1 MSDSYQS
8 FDYDVLVIGAGGA
21 GLRAAIEAS
30 AAGCKTGL
38 VCKSL
43 LGKAHTV
50 MAEGGIAA
58 ALATVDSRDSWR
70 QHFCDTLIGG
80 NFANHWRMA
89 QIHAQQ
95 APDRV
100 RELEKW
106 GAVFDRTTDGKGNIN
121 VRHFG
126 GHTYKRLAHVGDRT
140 GLELIRTL
148 QDKGV
153 HSGIEVH
160 MECTIYSLLKDGD
173 RIAGAYGYFRETGRP
188 VLFKAKSVILSTGG
202 IGKLYRVNSNS
213 WECTGDGFALAYL
226 AGAELADMEYV
237 QFHPTGMVWPPS
249 VRGLLITEGVRGE
262 GGVLKNNKGE
272 RFMFKYIPPKYQGK
286 YADREAEANAWFQKV
301 VVEGQKEETVKE
313 RKPPELMSRDVTSRA
328 IWTEIKEGR
337 GTEHSGIYLDIASR
351 RTPEDIKRKLPSM
364 YHQFKQLADVDITKV
379 PMEIAPT
386 CHYMMGGVKVDPETQ
401 MSTVPGLFAAGEC
414 SAGMHGSNRLG
425 GNSISDLVVFGKLA
439 GEHAAAFARG
449 RSTPSIDES
458 QLSQLEKEMNR
469 PFENAGGEVSYAL
482 LADLQTVMERGAGM
496 YREESLLDQG
506 LKDLAAL
513 RERLKKVSAE
523 GNRLFN
529 PGWHVA
535 LDLRNM
541 LIVGEAITR
550 AAKERKESRGGHTRT
565 DCPGYAKDFAKKRVM
580 VRQNQG
586 TMEVLLED
594 LPQVPAELE
603 AELIN
608 EHLLKPEILNQLR
621 GEAPPAP

>member
-1 MSDSYQS
+1 VSENYQS
-8 FDYDVLVIGAGGA
+8 FEYDVLVIGAGGA

-70 QHFCDTLIGG
+70 QHFSDTLIGG
-80 NFANHWRMA
+80 NFGNHWKMA
-89 QIHAQQ
+89 EIHAKQ

-148 QDKGV
+148 QDKGI
-153 HSGIEVH
+153 HSGIDVH
-160 MECTIYSLLKDGD
+160 MECTIYALLKDGD
-173 RIAGAYGYFRETGRP
+173 QIAGAYGYFRETGRP
-188 VLFKAKSVILSTGG
+188 VLFKAKSIIVSTGG
-202 IGKLYRVNSNS
+202 IGKLYSVNSNS

-286 YADREAEANAWFQKV
+286 YAETEEEANGWFQKV
-301 VVEGQKEETVKE
+301 VVEGQKEENVKE
-313 RKPPELMSRDVTSRA
+313 RKPPELMSRDVVARA
-328 IWTEIKEGR
+328 LWNEIKEGR
-337 GTEHSGIYLDIASR
+337 GGEHGGVYLDIASR
-351 RTPEDIKRKLPSM
+351 RSAEDIKKKLPSM
-364 YHQFKQLADVDITKV
+364 YHQFKQLADVDITKE

-386 CHYMMGGVKVDPETQ
+386 CHYMMGGVKVNPETQ
-401 MSTVPGLFAAGEC
+401 ESTVKGLFAAGEC

-425 GNSISDLVVFGKLA
+425 GNSLSDLVVFGKLA
-439 GEHAAAFARG
+439 GEHAAAYAK
-449 RSTPSIDES
+449 STSAPKIDES
-458 QLSQLEKEMNR
+458 VLKGLNQEMNK
-469 PFENAGGEVSYAL
+469 PFENQGGEVSYAI
-482 LADLQTVMERGAGM
+482 LADLQTTMEKGAGM
-496 YREESLLDQG
+496 YREESLLEG
-506 LKDLAAL
+506 CLKDLDSL
-513 RERLKKVSAE
+513 KERLKNVSAE

-541 LIVGEAITR
+541 LIVGEALAR

-565 DCPGYAKDFAKKRVM
+565 DYTTYSKDFAKKRIA
-580 VRQNQG
+580 VRKKG
-586 TMEVLLED
+586 EEMEVVQED
-594 LPQVPAELE
+594 LPQIPAEFE
-603 AELIN
+603 AELIKDGF
-608 EHLLKPEILNQLR
+608 LKLEVLKQIR
-621 GEAPPAP
+621 GEVPAH

>member
-1 MSDSYQS
+1 LSDNYQS
-8 FDYDVLVIGAGGA
+8 FEYDVLVIGAGGA

-58 ALATVDSRDSWR
+58 ALATVDSRDSWQ
-70 QHFCDTLIGG
+70 QHFCDGMIGG
-80 NFANHWRMA
+80 NLGNHWRMV

-106 GAVFDRTTDGKGNIN
+106 GAVFDRTSDGKGNIN

-160 MECTIYSLLKDGD
+160 MECTIYSLMKEGD

-188 VLFKAKSVILSTGG
+188 VLFKAKSIIVSTGG
-202 IGKLYRVNSNS
+202 IGKLYFINSNS
-213 WECTGDGFALAYL
+213 WECAGDGFGLSYL
-226 AGAELADMEYV
+226 AGAELADMEYI

-286 YADREAEANAWFQKV
+286 YAETEEEANAWFQKV
-301 VVEGQKEETVKE
+301 VIEGVKEETVKE
-313 RKPPELMSRDVTSRA
+313 RKPPELMSRDVVARA
-328 IWTEIKEGR
+328 LWNEIKEGR
-337 GTEHSGIYLDIASR
+337 GTEHGGVYLDIASR
-351 RTPEDIKRKLPSM
+351 RTPEDIKKKLPSM

-379 PMEIAPT
+379 PMETGPT

-401 MSTVPGLFAAGEC
+401 MSNVPGLFAAGEC

-425 GNSISDLVVFGKLA
+425 GNSLSDLVVFGKLA
-439 GEHAAAFARG
+439 GEHAAVYAKKLKDF
-449 RSTPSIDES
+449 PKIDET
-458 QLSQLEKEMNR
+458 QLAGLNKEMNQ
-469 PFENAGGEVSYAL
+469 PFENQGGEVSYKI
-482 LADLQTVMERGAGM
+482 LADLQHIMEKGAGM
-496 YREESLLDQG
+496 FREEPTMDQC
-506 LKDLAAL
+506 LKDLEGIK
-513 RERLKKVSAE
+513 ERVKKVSAE

-541 LIVGEAITR
+541 LAVGEAIVR

-565 DCPGYAKDFAKKRVM
+565 DFTGYSKDFAKKRVV
-580 VRQNQG
+580 VRQKG
-586 TMEVLLED
+586 DKMEVVRED
-594 LPQVPAELE
+594 LPQIPAELE
-603 AELIN
+603 KELIDA
-608 EHLLKPEILNQLR
+608 HLLKPEILKQLR
-621 GEAPPAP
+621 GEA

>member
-1 MSDSYQS
+1 MSENYQT
-8 FDYDVLVIGAGGA
+8 FEYDVLVIGAGGA

-30 AAGCKTGL
+30 AAGCKTAL

-58 ALATVDSRDSWR
+58 ALATVDSRDSWH
-70 QHFCDTLIGG
+70 QHFCDTMIGG
-80 NFANHWRMA
+80 NFANHWKMA
-89 QIHAQQ
+89 EIHAKQ

-153 HSGIEVH
+153 HSGIQVH

-173 RIAGAYGYFRETGRP
+173 RIAGAFGYFRETGRP
-188 VLFKAKSVILSTGG
+188 VLFKAKSVVISTGG

-213 WECTGDGFALAYL
+213 WECTGDGFALAYM
-226 AGAELADMEYV
+226 AGADLADMEYV

-249 VRGLLITEGVRGE
+249 VRGILITEGVRGE

-272 RFMFKYIPPKYQGK
+272 RFMFKYIPPKYRGK
-286 YADREAEANAWFQKV
+286 YAETEEEADLWFKKV
-301 VVEGQKEETVKE
+301 VVEGQVEETVKE
-313 RKPPELMSRDVTSRA
+313 RKPPELMSRDVTARA
-328 IWTEIKEGR
+328 IWNEINEGR
-337 GTEHSGIYLDIASR
+337 GSEHGGVYLDIASR
-351 RTPEDIKRKLPSM
+351 RTAEDIKRKLPSM
-364 YHQFKQLADVDITKV
+364 YHQFKQLADVDITKQ
-379 PMEIAPT
+379 PMEVGPT
-386 CHYMMGGVKVDPETQ
+386 CHYMMGGIKVDPETQ

-425 GNSISDLVVFGKLA
+425 GNSLSDLVVFGKLA
-439 GEHAAAFARG
+439 GEYAAAFAKKNDL
-449 RSTPSIDES
+449 PKVDEA
-458 QLSQLEKEMNR
+458 QLAVLSQEMNR
-469 PFENAGGEVSYAL
+469 PFEHEGGESSYAV
-482 LADLQTVMERGAGM
+482 LADMQIIMEKGAGM
-496 YREESLLDQG
+496 YREEGLLDQC
-506 LKDLAAL
+506 LKDLEGL
-513 RERLKKVSAE
+513 RTRWAKISAE
-523 GNRLFN
+523 GNRMFN

-541 LIVGEAITR
+541 LVVGEAIAR

-565 DCPGYAKDFAKKRVM
+565 DFTTYSADFAKKRIVIRRHGD
-580 VRQNQG
+580 V
-586 TMEVLLED
+586 MEVATED
-594 LPQVPAELE
+594 LPQIPETLETELVKE
-603 AELIN
+603 G
-608 EHLLKPEILNQLR
+608 LLKPEILKQIR
-621 GEAPPAP
+621 GEVPAH

>member
-1 MSDSYQS
+1 MSDNYQT
-8 FDYDVLVIGAGGA
+8 FEYDVLVIGAGGA

-58 ALATVDSRDSWR
+58 ALATVDSRDSWK
-70 QHFCDTLIGG
+70 QHFSDTLIGG
-80 NFANHWRMA
+80 NFGNHWRMA

-95 APDRV
+95 APERV

-148 QDKGV
+148 QDKGF
-153 HSGIEVH
+153 HSGIDVH

-173 RIAGAYGYFRETGRP
+173 KIAGAYGYFRETGRP
-188 VLFKAKSVILSTGG
+188 VLFKTKAVIISTGG
-202 IGKLYRVNSNS
+202 IGKLYRINSNS
-213 WECTGDGFALAYL
+213 WECTGDGFALSYL

-237 QFHPTGMVWPPS
+237 QFHPTGMVWPTS
-249 VRGLLITEGVRGE
+249 VSGLLITEGVRGE
-262 GGVLKNNKGE
+262 GGVLKNTKGE

-286 YADREAEANAWFQKV
+286 YAETEEEANAWFQKV
-301 VVEGQKEETVKE
+301 VIEGQKEETVKE
-313 RKPPELMSRDVTSRA
+313 RKPPELMSRDVVARA
-328 IWTEIKEGR
+328 LWNEIKDGR
-337 GTEHSGIYLDIASR
+337 GTEHGGVYLDVASR
-351 RTPEDIKRKLPSM
+351 RTAEDIKKKLPSM
-364 YHQFKQLADVDITKV
+364 YHQFKQLADVDITQV
-379 PMEIAPT
+379 PMETGPT

-401 MSTVPGLFAAGEC
+401 MSNVPGLFAAGEC

-425 GNSISDLVVFGKLA
+425 GNSLSDLVVFGKLA
-439 GEHAAAFARG
+439 GEHAAAYAKK
-449 RSTPSIDES
+449 TPAPKIDES
-458 QLSQLEKEMNR
+458 ALAGLNGEMNK
-469 PFENAGGEVSYAL
+469 PFENQGGEVSYKIM
-482 LADLQTVMERGAGM
+482 ADLQTAMEKGAGM
-496 YREESLLDQG
+496 YREESLLEG
-506 LKDLAAL
+506 CLKDIETLK
-513 RERLKKVSAE
+513 ERLKKVSAE

-541 LIVGEAITR
+541 LIVGEALAR

-565 DCPGYAKDFAKKRVM
+565 DYTTYSKDFAKKRV
-580 VRQNQG
+580 VIRQKG
-586 TMEVLLED
+586 SKMEVVQED

-603 AELIN
+603 AELVK
-608 EHLLKPEILNQLR
+608 EGFLKPEILKQLR
-621 GEAPPAP
+621 GEAPAH

>member
-8 FDYDVLVIGAGGA
+8 YEYDVLVIGAGGA

-70 QHFCDTLIGG
+70 QHFCDTLLGG

-160 MECTIYSLLKDGD
+160 MECTIYALLKDGD

-188 VLFKAKSVILSTGG
+188 VLFKAKSIILSTGG

-286 YADREAEANAWFQKV
+286 YADTEEEANTWFKKV

-313 RKPPELMSRDVTSRA
+313 RKPPELMSRDVTARA
-328 IWTEIKEGR
+328 LWNEIHEGR
-337 GTEHSGIYLDIASR
+337 GSEHGGVYLDIASR
-351 RTPEDIKRKLPSM
+351 RSPEDIKKKLPSM
-364 YHQFKQLADVDITKV
+364 YHQFKQLADVDITQV

-425 GNSISDLVVFGKLA
+425 GNSLSDLVVFGKLA
-439 GEHAAAFARG
+439 GEHAAAFAKKNG
-449 RSTPSIDES
+449 TPKINEDS
-458 QLSQLEKEMNR
+458 LSELNR
-469 PFENAGGEVSYAL
+469 QMDQPFANPPGEVSYAI
-482 LADLQTVMERGAGM
+482 LADLQTAMEKGAGM
-496 YREESLLDQG
+496 YREEKLLDQG
-506 LKDLAAL
+506 LKDLAIL
-513 RERLKKVSAE
+513 QDRLQKVSAE

-565 DCPGYAKDFAKKRVM
+565 DCPDYSKEFAKKRIV
-580 VRQNQG
+580 VRHKNG
-586 TMEVLLED
+586 TMEVAQEA
-594 LPQVPAELE
+594 LPQIPSELE
-603 AELIN
+603 NELVN
-608 EHLLKPEILNQLR
+608 EHLLKPEILKQIR
-621 GEAPPAP
+621 GEAPAAS

>member
-1 MSDSYQS
+1 MSDNYQS
-8 FDYDVLVIGAGGA
+8 FEYDVLVIGAGGA

-30 AAGCKTGL
+30 KAGCKTGL

-58 ALATVDSRDSWR
+58 ALATVDSRDSWK

-80 NFANHWRMA
+80 NFGNHWKMA
-89 QIHAQQ
+89 EIHAKQ

-100 RELEKW
+100 RELETW

-153 HSGIEVH
+153 HSGIDVH
-160 MECTIYSLLKDGD
+160 MECTIYSLLKDGEK
-173 RIAGAYGYFRETGRP
+173 IAGAYGYFRETGRP
-188 VLFKAKSVILSTGG
+188 VLFKAKAVIVSTGG
-202 IGKLYRVNSNS
+202 IGKLYSVNSNS

-237 QFHPTGMVWPPS
+237 QFHPTGMVWPAS
-249 VRGLLITEGVRGE
+249 VKGLLITEGVRGE

-272 RFMFKYIPPKYQGK
+272 RFMFKYIPPKYRGK
-286 YADREAEANAWFQKV
+286 YAETEEEANAWFQKV

-313 RKPPELMSRDVTSRA
+313 RKPPELMSRDVVARA
-328 IWTEIKEGR
+328 LWTEIQEGR
-337 GTEHSGIYLDIASR
+337 GGEHGGVYLDIASR
-351 RTPEDIKRKLPSM
+351 RSPEDIKKKLPSM

-401 MSTVPGLFAAGEC
+401 ASTVPGLFAAGEC

-425 GNSISDLVVFGKLA
+425 GNSLSDLVVFGKLA
-439 GEHAAAFARG
+439 GEHAAAYAKKA
-449 RSTPSIDES
+449 PAPKIDES
-458 QLSQLEKEMNR
+458 VLAGLNKEMNA
-469 PFENAGGEVSYAL
+469 PFDHQGGEVSYAI
-482 LADLQTVMERGAGM
+482 LADLQKAMEKGAGM
-496 YREESLLDQG
+496 YREESLLEG
-506 LKDLAAL
+506 CLKDLASL
-513 RERLKKVSAE
+513 KERLKKVSTE

-541 LIVGEAITR
+541 LIVGEALAR

-565 DCPGYAKDFAKKRVM
+565 DYTTYSKDFAKKRVV
-580 VRQNQG
+580 VRQKGGQ
-586 TMEVLLED
+586 MEVVQED

-603 AELIN
+603 AELVK
-608 EHLLKPEILNQLR
+608 EGFLKPEILKQLR
-621 GEAPPAP
+621 GEMAAH

>member
-1 MSDSYQS
+1 MSDNYQS

-58 ALATVDSRDSWR
+58 ALATVDPRDSWQ
-70 QHFCDTLIGG
+70 QHFTDTMIGG
-80 NFANHWRMA
+80 NLGNHWRMA

-106 GAVFDRTTDGKGNIN
+106 GAVFDRTTDGKGNMN

-153 HSGIEVH
+153 HSGIDVH
-160 MECTIYSLLKDGD
+160 MECTIYSLVKDGE
-173 RIAGAYGYFRETGRP
+173 RIAGAFGYFRETGRP
-188 VLFKAKSVILSTGG
+188 VLFRAKSVILATGG
-202 IGKLYRVNSNS
+202 IGKIYFVNSNS
-213 WECTGDGFALAYL
+213 WECTADGFALGYL
-226 AGAELADMEYV
+226 AGAELADMEYI
-237 QFHPTGMVWPPS
+237 QFHPTGMCWPPS
-249 VRGLLITEGVRGE
+249 VRGILITEGVRGE

-286 YADREAEANAWFQKV
+286 YADTEAEADAWFQKV
-301 VVEGQKEETVKE
+301 VVEGQKEEGVKE
-313 RKPPELMSRDVTSRA
+313 RKPPELMSRDVVARA
-328 IWTEIKEGR
+328 LWTEIKEGR
-337 GTEHSGIYLDIASR
+337 GGEHGGVFLDIASR
-351 RTPEDIKRKLPSM
+351 RTPEDIKKKLPSM

-386 CHYMMGGVKVDPETQ
+386 CHYMMGGLKVDPDTQ
-401 MSTVPGLFAAGEC
+401 ATNVPGLFASGEC
-414 SAGMHGSNRLG
+414 AAGMHGSNRLG
-425 GNSISDLVVFGKLA
+425 GNSLSDLVVFGKLA
-439 GEHAAAFARG
+439 GEHAAAYAKKLKDL
-449 RSTPSIDES
+449 PKVDES
-458 QLSQLEKEMNR
+458 QLSALNKEMNK
-469 PFENAGGEVSYAL
+469 PFDNPQGGEVSYKI
-482 LADLQTVMERGAGM
+482 LADLQHTMEKGAGM
-496 YREESLLDQG
+496 YREEGLLEQC
-506 LKDLAAL
+506 LKDLEGLKA
-513 RERLKKVSAE
+513 RLDKVSAE
-523 GNRLFN
+523 GNRMFN

-541 LIVGEAITR
+541 LAVAEAITR

-565 DCPGYAKDFAKKRVM
+565 DYTGYSKDFAKKRVL
-580 VRQNQG
+580 VRQKG
-586 TMEVLLED
+586 GKMEVVQED
-594 LPQVPAELE
+594 LPQMPAELE
-603 AELIN
+603 KELVDG
-608 EHLLKPEILNQLR
+608 HFFKPEILKQLR
-621 GEAPPAP
+621 GEG

>member
-1 MSDSYQS
+1 MADSYQT
-8 FDYDVLVIGAGGA
+8 FEYDVLVIGAGGA

-58 ALATVDSRDSWR
+58 ALATMDSRDSWR
-70 QHFCDTLIGG
+70 QHFCDTMIGG

-106 GAVFDRTTDGKGNIN
+106 GAVFDRTSDGKGNIN

-140 GLELIRTL
+140 GLEIIRSL

-160 MECTIYSLLKDGD
+160 MECTLYSLLKDGE
-173 RIAGAYGYFRETGRP
+173 RVAGAYGYFRETGRP
-188 VLFKAKSVILSTGG
+188 VLFKAKSVILATGG
-202 IGKLYRVNSNS
+202 IGKLYRINSNS

-226 AGAELADMEYV
+226 AGADLADMEYI

-272 RFMFKYIPPKYQGK
+272 RFMFKYIPPKYKGI
-286 YADREAEANAWFQKV
+286 YADTEEEADAWFKKV
-301 VVEGQKEETVKE
+301 VVEGWKEETVKD
-313 RKPPELMSRDVTSRA
+313 RKPPELMSRDVVARA
-328 IWTEIKEGR
+328 VWTEIKEGR
-337 GTEHSGIYLDIASR
+337 GTEHGGVYLDIASR
-351 RTPEDIKRKLPSM
+351 RTNEDIKKKLPSM

-379 PMEIAPT
+379 PMEMAPT
-386 CHYMMGGVKVDPETQ
+386 CHYMMGGIKVDPETQ

-425 GNSISDLVVFGKLA
+425 GNSLSDLVVFGKLA
-439 GEHAAAFARG
+439 GEHAAAYAKKAPVPKVD
-449 RSTPSIDES
+449 SSVLPCLD
-458 QLSQLEKEMNR
+458 QEMNR
-469 PFENAGGEVSYAL
+469 PFEKTGGETSYRV
-482 LADLQTVMERGAGM
+482 LADLQLVMERGAGM
-496 YREESLLDQG
+496 YREEPLLDQALLELVS
-506 LKDLAAL
+506 LK
-513 RERLKKVSAE
+513 ERWAGISAE

-529 PGWHVA
+529 PGWHVVM
-535 LDLRNM
+535 DLRNL
-541 LIVGEAITR
+541 LIVGEAVAR

-565 DCPGYAKDFAKKRVM
+565 DYANYSLELAKKRM
-580 VRQNQG
+580 VIRKKG
-586 TMEVLLED
+586 DSMEVAKED
-594 LPQVPAELE
+594 LPQIPAELE
-603 AELIN
+603 GELVKDGF
-608 EHLLKPEILNQLR
+608 LKPEILKQIR
-621 GEAPPAP
+621 GEAPAH

>member
-1 MSDSYQS
+1 MSDNYQTHE
-8 FDYDVLVIGAGGA
+8 YDVLVIGAGGA

-30 AAGCKTGL
+30 SQGLRTGL

-58 ALATVDSRDSWR
+58 ALATVDSRDTWK
-70 QHFCDTLIGG
+70 QHFCDTMIGG
-80 NFANHWRMA
+80 NFANQWKMA
-89 QIHAQQ
+89 EIHAKQ

-106 GAVFDRTTDGKGNIN
+106 GAVFDRTVDGKGNIN

-153 HSGIEVH
+153 HSGIDVH
-160 MECTIYSLLKDGD
+160 MECTIYSLLKDGE
-173 RIAGAYGYFRETGRP
+173 RAAGAYGYFRETGRP
-188 VLFKAKSVILSTGG
+188 VLFKAKAIVVSTGG

-213 WECTGDGFALAYL
+213 WECTGDGFALAHL
-226 AGAELADMEYV
+226 AGADLVDMEYV

-272 RFMFKYIPPKYQGK
+272 RFMFKYIPPKYKGK
-286 YADREAEANAWFQKV
+286 YAETEAEGDAWFRKV
-301 VVEGQKEETVKE
+301 VVEGQKEEGVRE
-313 RKPPELMSRDVTSRA
+313 RKPPELMSRDVVARA
-328 IWTEIKEGR
+328 LWNEIKEGR
-337 GTEHSGIYLDIASR
+337 GGEHGGVYLDIASR
-351 RTPEDIKRKLPSM
+351 RTPEDIKKKLPSM

-379 PMEIAPT
+379 PMEVGPT
-386 CHYMMGGVKVDPETQ
+386 CHYMMGGIKVDPETQ

-414 SAGMHGSNRLG
+414 SAGLHGSNRLG
-425 GNSISDLVVFGKLA
+425 GNSLSDLVVFGKLA
-439 GEHAAAFARG
+439 GEHAAAWAKKNPAPR
-449 RSTPSIDES
+449 IDETV
-458 QLSQLEKEMNR
+458 LAGLDKEMNR
-469 PFENAGGEVSYAL
+469 PFENQGGEVSYAL
-482 LADLQTVMERGAGM
+482 LADLQQAMEKGAGM
-496 YREESLLDQG
+496 YREEGLLDQC
-506 LKDLAAL
+506 LKDLASIE
-513 RERLKKVSAE
+513 ERLKKVSAE
-523 GNRLFN
+523 GNRMFN

-541 LIVGEAITR
+541 LIVAEALVR
-550 AAKERKESRGGHTRT
+550 AAQERKESRGGHTRT
-565 DCPGYAKDFAKKRVM
+565 DYTGYSKDFAKKRM
-580 VRQNQG
+580 VVRRKDGATQMVQ
-586 TMEVLLED
+586 ED

-603 AELIN
+603 AELIK
-608 EHLLKPEILNQLR
+608 EGFLKAEVLQQLR
-621 GEAPPAP
+621 GEIPAH

>member
-1 MSDSYQS
+1 MADDKYPTHE
-8 FDYDVLVIGAGGA
+8 FDVLVIGAGGA

-58 ALATVDSRDSWR
+58 ALATVDSRDSWQ
-70 QHFCDTLIGG
+70 QHFCDGMIGG
-80 NFANHWRMA
+80 NLGNHWRMV

-153 HSGIEVH
+153 HSGIEVF

-173 RIAGAYGYFRETGRP
+173 AISGAFGYFRETGRP
-188 VLFKAKSVILSTGG
+188 VLFKAKSVIVATGG
-202 IGKLYRVNSNS
+202 IGKLYFVNSNS
-213 WECTGDGFALAYL
+213 WECTGDGFALGYL
-226 AGAELADMEYV
+226 AGAELADMEYI
-237 QFHPTGMVWPPS
+237 QFHPTGMCWPPS
-249 VRGLLITEGVRGE
+249 VRGILITEGVRGE

-286 YADREAEANAWFQKV
+286 YADTEEEANAWFQKV
-301 VVEGQKEETVKE
+301 VVEGQKEEGVKE
-313 RKPPELMSRDVTSRA
+313 RKPPELMSRDVVARA
-328 IWTEIKEGR
+328 LWTEIKEGR
-337 GTEHSGIYLDIASR
+337 GGEHGGVYLDIASR
-351 RTPEDIKRKLPSM
+351 RTPEDIKKKLPSM

-386 CHYMMGGVKVDPETQ
+386 CHYMMGGLKVDPETQ
-401 MSTVPGLFAAGEC
+401 MSNVPGLFAAGEC
-414 SAGMHGSNRLG
+414 SSGMHGSNRLG
-425 GNSISDLVVFGKLA
+425 GNSLSDLVVFGKLA
-439 GEHAAAFARG
+439 GEHAAAYAKKAKAPR
-449 RSTPSIDES
+449 IDEA
-458 QLSQLEKEMNR
+458 QLDKLTKEMNQ
-469 PFENAGGEVSYAL
+469 PFENQGGEVSYKI
-482 LADLQTVMERGAGM
+482 LADLQTTMEKGAGM
-496 YREESLLDQG
+496 YREEGLLEQCI
-506 LKDLAAL
+506 KDLSSL
-513 RERLKKVSAE
+513 KERLKKVSAE

-541 LIVGEAITR
+541 LIVGEAIAR

-565 DCPGYAKDFAKKRVM
+565 DFTGYSKDFAKKRIL
-580 VRQNQG
+580 VRKKG
-586 TMEVLLED
+586 EGMEVVRED
-594 LPQVPAELE
+594 LPQIPKELE
-603 AELIN
+603 EELVN
-608 EHLLKPEILNQLR
+608 AHLFKPEILKQLR
-621 GEAPPAP
+621 GEA

>member
-1 MSDSYQS
+1 LSDNYQS
-8 FDYDVLVIGAGGA
+8 FEYDVLVIGAGGA

-58 ALATVDSRDSWR
+58 ALATVDSRDSWQ
-70 QHFCDTLIGG
+70 QHFVDSMIGG
-80 NFANHWRMA
+80 NLGNHWRMA

-95 APDRV
+95 SPDRV

-106 GAVFDRTTDGKGNIN
+106 GAVFDRTNEGKGNIN

-160 MECTIYSLLKDGD
+160 MECTIYSLLKDGE

-188 VLFKAKSVILSTGG
+188 VLFKAKSIVVSTGG
-202 IGKLYRVNSNS
+202 IGKLYFVNSNS
-213 WECTGDGFALAYL
+213 WECAADGFALSYL
-226 AGAELADMEYV
+226 AGAELADMEYI

-249 VRGLLITEGVRGE
+249 VRGILITEGVRGE

-286 YADREAEANAWFQKV
+286 YAETEEEANAWFQKV
-301 VVEGQKEETVKE
+301 VIEGVKEETVKE
-313 RKPPELMSRDVTSRA
+313 RKPPELMSRDVVARA
-328 IWTEIKEGR
+328 LWNEIKKGR
-337 GTEHSGIYLDIASR
+337 GTEHGGVYLDIASR
-351 RTPEDIKRKLPSM
+351 RSAEDIKKKLPSM

-379 PMEIAPT
+379 PMETGPT
-386 CHYMMGGVKVDPETQ
+386 CHYMMGGVKVDPESQ
-401 MSTVPGLFAAGEC
+401 MSNVPGLFAAGEC
-414 SAGMHGSNRLG
+414 AAGMHGSNRLG
-425 GNSISDLVVFGKLA
+425 GNSLSDLVVFGKLA
-439 GEHAAAFARG
+439 GEHAANYAKKMKDF
-449 RSTPSIDES
+449 PKIDNS
-458 QLSQLEKEMNR
+458 KLAGLNKEMNQ
-469 PFENAGGEVSYAL
+469 PFENQSGEVSYKI
-482 LADLQTVMERGAGM
+482 LADLQHIMEKGAGM
-496 YREESLLDQG
+496 FREESTMDQC
-506 LKDLAAL
+506 LKDLEGL
-513 RERLKKVSAE
+513 RERVKKVSAE
-523 GNRLFN
+523 GNRMFN

-541 LIVGEAITR
+541 LAVGEAIVR

-565 DCPGYAKDFAKKRVM
+565 DYTGYSKDFAKKRVV
-580 VRQNQG
+580 VRQKG
-586 TMEVLLED
+586 EKMEVVRED
-594 LPQVPAELE
+594 LPQIPKELE
-603 AELIN
+603 EELVN
-608 EHLLKPEILNQLR
+608 AHLLKPEILKQLR
-621 GEAPPAP
+621 GET

>member
-1 MSDSYQS
+1 MSDNYQS
-8 FDYDVLVIGAGGA
+8 YEYDVLVIGAGGA

-58 ALATVDSRDSWR
+58 ALATVDSRDSWQ
-70 QHFCDTLIGG
+70 QHFCDGMIGG
-80 NFANHWRMA
+80 NLGNHWRMV

-106 GAVFDRTTDGKGNIN
+106 GAVFDRTSDGKGNIN

-153 HSGIEVH
+153 HSGIDVH
-160 MECTIYSLLKDGD
+160 MECTIYSLMKDGD

-188 VLFKAKSVILSTGG
+188 VLFKAKSVIVSTGG
-202 IGKLYRVNSNS
+202 IGKLYFINSNS
-213 WECTGDGFALAYL
+213 WECAGDGFGLSYL
-226 AGAELADMEYV
+226 AGAELADMEYI

-286 YADREAEANAWFQKV
+286 YAETEEEANAWFQKV
-301 VVEGQKEETVKE
+301 VIEGVKEETVKE
-313 RKPPELMSRDVTSRA
+313 RKPPELMSRDVVARA
-328 IWTEIKEGR
+328 LWNEIKEGR
-337 GTEHSGIYLDIASR
+337 GTEHGGVYLDIASR
-351 RTPEDIKRKLPSM
+351 RTPEDIKKKLPSM

-379 PMEIAPT
+379 PMETGPT

-401 MSTVPGLFAAGEC
+401 MSNVPGLFAAGEC

-425 GNSISDLVVFGKLA
+425 GNSLSDLVVFGKLA
-439 GEHAAAFARG
+439 GEHAADYAKKLKDF
-449 RSTPSIDES
+449 PKIDES
-458 QLSQLEKEMNR
+458 QLAGLNKEMNQ
-469 PFENAGGEVSYAL
+469 PFENQDGEVSYKI
-482 LADLQTVMERGAGM
+482 LADLQRIMEKGAGM
-496 YREESLLDQG
+496 YREEGLMDQC
-506 LKDLAAL
+506 LKDLEGL
-513 RERLKKVSAE
+513 KERVKKVSAE
-523 GNRLFN
+523 GNRMFN

-541 LIVGEAITR
+541 LAVAEAVTR

-565 DCPGYAKDFAKKRVM
+565 DYTGYSKEFAKKRVV
-580 VRQNQG
+580 VRQKGSQ
-586 TMEVLLED
+586 MEVARED
-594 LPQVPAELE
+594 LPQIPAELE
-603 AELIN
+603 KELVDA
-608 EHLLKPEILNQLR
+608 HLLKPEILKQLR
-621 GEAPPAP
+621 GEA

>member
-1 MSDSYQS
+1 VSDNYQS

-58 ALATVDSRDSWR
+58 ALATVDSRDSWQ
-70 QHFCDTLIGG
+70 QHFVDSMIGG
-80 NFANHWRMA
+80 NLGNHWRMA

-100 RELEKW
+100 RELETW
-106 GAVFDRTTDGKGNIN
+106 GAVFDRTSDGKGNIN

-153 HSGIEVH
+153 HSGIDVH
-160 MECTIYSLLKDGD
+160 MECTIYSLMKDGEK
-173 RIAGAYGYFRETGRP
+173 IAGAYGYFRETGRP
-188 VLFKAKSVILSTGG
+188 VLFRAKSIIVSTGG
-202 IGKLYRVNSNS
+202 IGKLYFVNSNS
-213 WECTGDGFALAYL
+213 WECAGDGFGLSYL
-226 AGAELADMEYV
+226 AGAELADMEYI

-262 GGVLKNNKGE
+262 GGILKNNKGE

-286 YADREAEANAWFQKV
+286 YAETEEEANAWFQKV
-301 VVEGQKEETVKE
+301 VIEGVKEETVKE
-313 RKPPELMSRDVTSRA
+313 RKPPELMSRDVVARA
-328 IWTEIKEGR
+328 LWNEIKEGR
-337 GTEHSGIYLDIASR
+337 GTEHGGVYLDIASR
-351 RTPEDIKRKLPSM
+351 RSPEDIKKKLPSM

-379 PMEIAPT
+379 PMETGPT

-401 MSTVPGLFAAGEC
+401 MSNVPGLFAAGEC
-414 SAGMHGSNRLG
+414 AAGMHGSNRLG
-425 GNSISDLVVFGKLA
+425 GNSLSDLVVFGKLA
-439 GEHAAAFARG
+439 GEHAANYAKKMKDF
-449 RSTPSIDES
+449 PKIDES
-458 QLSQLEKEMNR
+458 QLAGLNKEMNQ
-469 PFENAGGEVSYAL
+469 PFENQGGEVSYKI
-482 LADLQTVMERGAGM
+482 LADLQHIMEKGAGM
-496 YREESLLDQG
+496 FREEPTMDQC
-506 LKDLAAL
+506 LKDLEGL
-513 RERLKKVSAE
+513 KERVKKVTAE

-541 LIVGEAITR
+541 LAVGEAIVR

-565 DCPGYAKDFAKKRVM
+565 DFTGYSKEFAKKRIVI
-580 VRQNQG
+580 RQKG
-586 TMEVLLED
+586 EKMEVARED
-594 LPQVPAELE
+594 LPQIPAELE
-603 AELIN
+603 KELVDA
-608 EHLLKPEILNQLR
+608 HMFKPEILKQLR
-621 GEAPPAP
+621 GEA

>member
-1 MSDSYQS
+1 
-8 FDYDVLVIGAGGA
+8 AGGA
-21 GLRAAIEAS
+21 GLRAAIEAH
-30 AAGCKTGL
+30 ANGANVAV

-58 ALATVDSRDSWR
+58 ALATVDSRDSWK
-70 QHFCDTLIGG
+70 QHFADTLIGG
-80 NFANHWRMA
+80 NFGNHWKMVE
-89 QIHAQQ
+89 IHAQQ

-100 RELEKW
+100 RELETW
-106 GAVFDRTTDGKGNIN
+106 GAVFDRTGDGKGNIN

-153 HSGIEVH
+153 HSGIDVH
-160 MECTIYSLLKDGD
+160 MECTIYALLKDGE

-188 VLFKAKSVILSTGG
+188 VLFKAKSIILSTGG
-202 IGKLYRVNSNS
+202 IGKMYSVNSNS

-249 VRGLLITEGVRGE
+249 VKGLLITEGVRGE

-286 YADREAEANAWFQKV
+286 YAETEEEANAWFQKV
-301 VVEGQKEETVKE
+301 VVEGQKEETVKD
-313 RKPPELMSRDVTSRA
+313 RKPPELMSRDVVARA
-328 IWTEIKEGR
+328 LWNEIKEGR
-337 GTEHSGIYLDIASR
+337 GGDHGGVFLDIASR
-351 RTPEDIKRKLPSM
+351 RTAEDIKKKLPSM

-386 CHYMMGGVKVDPETQ
+386 CHYMMGGIKVNPETQ
-401 MSTVPGLFAAGEC
+401 ASNVPGLYAAGEC

-425 GNSISDLVVFGKLA
+425 GNSLSDLVVFGKLA
-439 GEHAAAFARG
+439 GEHAAAYAKQA
-449 RSTPSIDES
+449 SAPQIDES
-458 QLSQLEKEMNR
+458 ILESLNKEMNG
-469 PFENAGGEVSYAL
+469 PFDHQGGEVSYAL
-482 LADLQTVMERGAGM
+482 LADLQTAMEKGAGM
-496 YREESLLDQG
+496 YREESLLEG
-506 LKDLAAL
+506 CLKDIEA
-513 RERLKKVSAE
+513 LKKRLTQVSAE

-541 LIVGEAITR
+541 LIVGEALAR

-565 DCPGYAKDFAKKRVM
+565 DYATYSKDFAKKRVLI
-580 VRQNQG
+580 RKKG
-586 TMEVLLED
+586 EAMEVIQED
-594 LPQVPAELE
+594 LPQIPAEFE
-603 AELIN
+603 AELVK
-608 EHLLKPEILNQLR
+608 EGFLKPEILKQIR
-621 GEAPPAP
+621 GEAPAH

>member
-1 MSDSYQS
+1 MSDNYQS

-30 AAGCKTGL
+30 ASGCKTGL

-160 MECTIYSLLKDGD
+160 MECTIYSLLKDGG
-173 RIAGAYGYFRETGRP
+173 RISGSYGYFRETGKP
-188 VLFKAKSVILSTGG
+188 VLFRAKAIILATGG

-286 YADREAEANAWFQKV
+286 YADTEEEANAWFKKV

-328 IWTEIKEGR
+328 IWTEINEGR
-337 GTEHSGIYLDIASR
+337 GTEHGGIFLDIASR
-351 RTPEDIKRKLPSM
+351 RTPEDIKKKLPSM

-425 GNSISDLVVFGKLA
+425 GNSLSDLVVFGKLA
-439 GEHAAAFARG
+439 GEHAAAFSKSHGA
-449 RSTPSIDES
+449 PSIDES
-458 QLSQLEKEMNR
+458 QLSKFEKEMNR
-469 PFENAGGEVSYAL
+469 PFENQGGEVSYAL
-482 LADLQTVMERGAGM
+482 LADLQAVMERGAGM
-496 YREESLLDQG
+496 YREDALLEQG
-506 LKDLAAL
+506 LQGLASLKD
-513 RERLKKVSAE
+513 RLTKVSAE

-541 LIVGEAITR
+541 LIVGEAIAR
-550 AAKERKESRGGHTRT
+550 SAKERKESRGGHTRT
-565 DCPGYAKDFAKKRVM
+565 DYPGYSKDYSKKRTLI
-580 VRQNQG
+580 RLKDDF
-586 TMEVLLED
+586 MEVSQED

-603 AELIN
+603 KELVE
-608 EHLLKPEILNQLR
+608 EHLLKHEILKQIR
-621 GEAPPAP
+621 GEAPMTV

>member
-1 MSDSYQS
+1 LSDNYQS
-8 FDYDVLVIGAGGA
+8 FEYDVLVIGAGGA

-58 ALATVDSRDSWR
+58 ALATVDSRDSWQ
-70 QHFCDTLIGG
+70 QHFCDGMIGG
-80 NFANHWRMA
+80 NLGNHWRMV

-106 GAVFDRTTDGKGNIN
+106 GAVFDRTSDGKGNIN

-153 HSGIEVH
+153 HSGIDVH
-160 MECTIYSLLKDGD
+160 MECTIYSLMKDGD

-188 VLFKAKSVILSTGG
+188 VLFKAKSVIVSTGG
-202 IGKLYRVNSNS
+202 IGKLYFINSNS
-213 WECTGDGFALAYL
+213 WECAGDGFGLSYL
-226 AGAELADMEYV
+226 AGAELADMEYI

-286 YADREAEANAWFQKV
+286 YAETEEEANAWFQKV
-301 VVEGQKEETVKE
+301 VIEGVKEETVKE
-313 RKPPELMSRDVTSRA
+313 RKPPELMSRDVVARA
-328 IWTEIKEGR
+328 LWNEIKEGR
-337 GTEHSGIYLDIASR
+337 GTEHGGVYLDIASR
-351 RTPEDIKRKLPSM
+351 RTPEDIKKKLPSM

-379 PMEIAPT
+379 PMETGPT

-401 MSTVPGLFAAGEC
+401 MSNVPGLFAAGEC

-425 GNSISDLVVFGKLA
+425 GNSLSDLVVFGKLA
-439 GEHAAAFARG
+439 GEHAANYAKKLKDF
-449 RSTPSIDES
+449 PKIDES
-458 QLSQLEKEMNR
+458 QLVGLNKEMNQ
-469 PFENAGGEVSYAL
+469 PFENQDGEVSYKI
-482 LADLQTVMERGAGM
+482 LADLQHIMEKGAGM
-496 YREESLLDQG
+496 YREEGLMDQC
-506 LKDLAAL
+506 LKDLEGL
-513 RERLKKVSAE
+513 KERVKKVSAE
-523 GNRLFN
+523 GNRMFN

-541 LIVGEAITR
+541 LAVAEAVTR

-565 DCPGYAKDFAKKRVM
+565 DYTGYSKEFAKKRVV
-580 VRQNQG
+580 VRQKGSQ
-586 TMEVLLED
+586 MEVVKED
-594 LPQVPAELE
+594 LPQIPAELE
-603 AELIN
+603 KELVDA
-608 EHLLKPEILNQLR
+608 HLLKPEILKQLR
-621 GEAPPAP
+621 GEA

>member
-1 MSDSYQS
+1 MSDNYQS

-58 ALATVDSRDSWR
+58 ALATVDSRDSWQ
-70 QHFCDTLIGG
+70 QHFCDGMIGG
-80 NFANHWRMA
+80 NLGNHWRMV

-106 GAVFDRTTDGKGNIN
+106 GAVFDRTSDGKGNIN

-153 HSGIEVH
+153 HSGIDVH
-160 MECTIYSLLKDGD
+160 MECTIYSLIKDGEK
-173 RIAGAYGYFRETGRP
+173 IAGAFGYFRESGRP
-188 VLFKAKSVILSTGG
+188 VLFRAKSVIVSTGG
-202 IGKLYRVNSNS
+202 IGKIYFVNSNS
-213 WECTGDGFALAYL
+213 WECTGDGFALGYL
-226 AGAELADMEYV
+226 AGAELADMEYI
-237 QFHPTGMVWPPS
+237 QFHPTGMCWPPS
-249 VRGLLITEGVRGE
+249 VRGILITEGVRGE

-286 YADREAEANAWFQKV
+286 YADTEEEANAWFQKV
-301 VVEGQKEETVKE
+301 VVEGQKEEGVKE
-313 RKPPELMSRDVTSRA
+313 RKPPELMSRDVVARA
-328 IWTEIKEGR
+328 LWTEIKEGR
-337 GTEHSGIYLDIASR
+337 GGEHGGVYLDIASR
-351 RTPEDIKRKLPSM
+351 RTPEDIKKKLPSM

-386 CHYMMGGVKVDPETQ
+386 CHYMMGGLKVDPETQ
-401 MSTVPGLFAAGEC
+401 MSNVPGLFAAGEC

-425 GNSISDLVVFGKLA
+425 GNSLSDLVVFGKLA
-439 GEHAAAFARG
+439 GENAAAYAKKQKDLPKVNEG
-449 RSTPSIDES
+449 
-458 QLSQLEKEMNR
+458 QLSALNKEMNK
-469 PFENAGGEVSYAL
+469 PFENGQGEVSYKI
-482 LADLQTVMERGAGM
+482 LADLQQVMEKGAGM
-496 YREESLLDQG
+496 YREEGLLDQC
-506 LKDLAAL
+506 LKDLEGLKA
-513 RERLKKVSAE
+513 RLEKVSAE
-523 GNRLFN
+523 GNRMFN

-541 LIVGEAITR
+541 LVVAEAVAR

-565 DCPGYAKDFAKKRVM
+565 DFTGYSKEFAKKRILI
-580 VRQNQG
+580 RDKG
-586 TMEVLLED
+586 GKMEVVRED
-594 LPQVPAELE
+594 LPQIPAELE
-603 AELIN
+603 KELVDA
-608 EHLLKPEILNQLR
+608 HLLKPEILKQLR
-621 GEAPPAP
+621 GEA